1 LDSYVGSN
9 VKIPVLLSDDKKS
22 KIKQL
27 ELQSKKYGIRTE
39 DKSAQLNQESLI
51 AKLELL
57 RIQLQLK
64 TQEDNIILYKETLKI
79 LQDRFKEQQATSNEL
94 NRQENELQKN
104 KGVAIWIIYLNATGQ
119 LSKLW
124 K

>member
-27 ELQSKKYGIRTE
+27 ELQSKKYGIRIE

-57 RIQLQLK
+57 RIELQLK

>member
-1 LDSYVGSN
+1 MDSYVGSN

>member
-1 LDSYVGSN
+1 MDSYVGSN

-57 RIQLQLK
+57 RIELQLK

>member
-79 LQDRFKEQQATSNEL
+79 LQNRFKEQQATSNEL
-94 NRQENELQKN
+94 NRKENELQKN